1 MMDNSELYK
10 EYMELPLHDLE
21 FKVSWLTINYADSVT
36 MSYISKNSLSKRHF
50 DLEAKENK
58 EKLKIAYKVFNIRM
72 AQARL
77 EKDFE

>member
-1 MMDNSELYK
+1 MIDNSELFK

-21 FKVSWLTINYADSVT
+21 FKVSWLTSNYADSVT
-36 MSYISKNSLSKRHF
+36 MSYMSKNSLSKRHF